1 MTKNNPYYEYKITS
15 EKIVNTASSLWLGH
29 EMNICE
35 RQFFLALCDCATRS
49 DFVRNINGYLAAMAF
64 QTYAEPKNS
73 PQFLAMERLA
83 RYSNLASLDL
93 IDKELRNALG
103 ESLSSRQT
111 SMLDELLNALGE
123 QN

>member
-1 MTKNNPYYEYKITS
+1 MNNPYIEYKITA
-15 EKIVNTASSLWLGH
+15 ETIVNAASSLWLNH
-29 EMNICE
+29 EMNIAE
-35 RQFFLALCDCATRS
+35 NDFFVAICKCATRS
-49 DFVRNINGYLAAMAF
+49 DFVRNINGYLTAMAF
-64 QTYAEPKNS
+64 QTYGEPKNS
-73 PQFLAMERLA
+73 PQYSAMGRLA
-83 RYSNLASLDL
+83 RYANIASLDL